1 MLRPGECGG
10 LTAGFVRRRHPPSL
24 AFSAPLPR
32 RQKAQF
38 SSQSTKSGFSFPPP
52 KPSPPPFHT
61 HTLPGPVLAVLWGH
75 GGFGGEEMGRKG
87 GSQLGVQ
94 ARKMGCGWM
103 AGWPGGGKRGL
114 GWGPAPR
121 GQREA
126 GRGGRSH
133 ALAPCRSVLSPGQGR
148 TMGGLLLLGA
158 WGGGSQAGGREGAK
172 GGAEGDARPQC
183 QAGPRPRSDPES
195 RYPGRGAQEHQ
206 AQPWV
211 QWDSPEGCRAG
222 LPPSSIGQK
231 PWGGAGTGKGGREMG
246 QEPPSNPAPKP
257 ASPSCKI
264 PHQNQR
270 HHPATAPGRVRV
282 RVWQQRWSQP
292 EVSESLCTSR
302 RRK

>member
-1 MLRPGECGG
+1 M
-10 LTAGFVRRRHPPSL
+10 
-24 AFSAPLPR
+24 
-32 RQKAQF
+32 
-38 SSQSTKSGFSFPPP
+38 
-52 KPSPPPFHT
+52 
-61 HTLPGPVLAVLWGH
+61 GPQQVWGIRD
-75 GGFGGEEMGRKG
+75 GEMGVPDRGAGIKN
-87 GSQLGVQ
+87 GVRVDGRL
-94 ARKMGCGWM
+94 A
-103 AGWPGGGKRGL
+103 GGGKQGL
-114 GWGPAPR
+114 GGGPAPR
-121 GQREA
+121 GRREA

-148 TMGGLLLLGA
+148 TMGSLLLLGA

-172 GGAEGDARPQC
+172 GGGLRVMHGPSARLDP
-183 QAGPRPRSDPES
+183 GPTLDPAS

-211 QWDSPEGCRAG
+211 QRDSPEGCRAG
-222 LPPSSIGQK
+222 VPPTSTGQK

-246 QEPPSNPAPKP
+246 QEPPQQPHTKTSITIPQDPAPKP
-257 ASPSCKI
+257 ASPSHNT

-270 HHPATAPGRVRV
+270 HHPATAPGRVWV